1 MYIIVR
7 NNKRFS
13 KKSFNSY
20 EEARS
25 YARKTIRRFLSMLG
39 LKAKVDDMSAIKYH
53 NPSINMYGYSI
64 VSR

>member
-13 KKSFNSY
+13 KKTFSSY

-39 LKAKVDDMSAIKYH
+39 LKAKMGDESAVKYH
-53 NPSINMYGYSI
+53 NPAINMYGYS
-64 VSR
+64 VVAR